1 MSSARRAAVNRRVV
15 TPRGA
20 GVIVPAPAGADR
32 QMTWVRLD
40 GQSALELPAGF
51 AADEIEES

>member
-1 MSSARRAAVNRRVV
+1 MNRRVV